1 MLGGVQSSFGKAPLP
16 NFYFFTFNAK
26 ILIARRVIIHLIR
39 YHDTR
44 EGGSLKRGK
53 RFVEKEVLILCKKVR
68 KKPR

>member
-16 NFYFFTFNAK
+16 DSFFTYNAK

-44 EGGSLKRGK
+44 GGGSRKRGK
-53 RFVEKEVLILCKKVR
+53 RFVRKKVLTL
-68 KKPR
+68 

>member
-16 NFYFFTFNAK
+16 DSFFTYNAK

-39 YHDTR
+39 YHGTR
-44 EGGSLKRGK
+44 GGGSRKRANVLYRRK
-53 RFVEKEVLILCKKVR
+53 FLYFVRKYG